1 MSVGQ
6 VINDLLAHVLI
17 LPSKSTRPY
26 SLPGIS
32 HVGWAGA
39 VMLKNRREKKGRMD
53 RRTDGP
59 TNQPMDTPS
68 YRVAW
73 T

>member
-17 LPSKSTRPY
+17 LPSKSTRLDT
-26 SLPGIS
+26 LPGIS

-39 VMLKNRREKKGRMD
+39 VMLKNQREKKGRMD
-53 RRTDGP
+53 
-59 TNQPMDTPS
+59 
-68 YRVAW
+68 
-73 T
+73 